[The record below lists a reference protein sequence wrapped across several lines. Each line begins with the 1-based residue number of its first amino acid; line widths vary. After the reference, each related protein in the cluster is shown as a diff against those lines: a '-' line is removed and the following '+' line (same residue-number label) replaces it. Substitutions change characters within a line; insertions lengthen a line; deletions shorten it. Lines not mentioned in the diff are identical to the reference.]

1 MEKGEVAQN
10 EQFWFIPQ
18 CFHAICTLKSFNSHI
33 SVVVCN
39 FFEFG
44 TVSKCNACHGAA
56 ARSLLLQYGWYP
68 EINRILKAHTKSLH
82 RLCTIS
88 KYGIVWILRLSGF
101 GHNMNFWLVP
111 FNILTHYQTTNFRLF
126 QTERVCGRQFQI
138 WRKWQQVIQTGRKHC
153 GKTRNCSLQAISPFS
168 HIVFKRL
175 VSQVPQKVSLC
186 GNGLRHLTDSLP
198 NDKILDWS
206 KLKAFADDKITDL
219 KIKICFGKSRK
230 HCCKRGKFWLPAFS
244 PFPTIFR
251 VVKSRDCLVR
261 S

>member
-153 GKTRNCSLQAISPFS
+153 GKKEKLLVTSNFS
-168 HIVFKRL
+168 FFPYCFQKACIPGASKGVFVWEWVKA
-175 VSQVPQKVSLC
+175 
-186 GNGLRHLTDSLP
+186 
-198 NDKILDWS
+198 LDWLFT
-206 KLKAFADDKITDL
+206 KRQNLRLIQ
-219 KIKICFGKSRK
+219 IEGICRWQNNWFKN
-230 HCCKRGKFWLPAFS
+230 
-244 PFPTIFR
+244 
-251 VVKSRDCLVR
+251 
-261 S
+261 